1 MKPLTT
7 YNAQGLEVKPGDI
20 VSLANYRMK
29 SNLVYLGV
37 GLDGRFNFVTTDERK
52 LFVALS
58 PDRLNW
64 TTEEAA

>member
-7 YNAQGLEVKPGDI
+7 YNAQGLEIKPGDI
-20 VSLANYRMK
+20 VRLANYRMK

>member
-1 MKPLTT
+1 LKPLTT

>member
-20 VSLANYRMK
+20 VSLTNYRMK